1 MVSLK
6 RSQIRVIN
14 EVFGM
19 KSGYVLDFSNR
30 TIAEFFEDELNVEI
44 YDDKYATQGNS
55 KACRL
60 RSFIEQ
66 SPPSLVAQALSK
78 LFEYKKERSVYEN
91 PFEFEADS
99 TAEDSQYKV
108 DEARLN
114 KLLGEIDI
122 GTGFVADKEL
132 QESIDVINFDTVSRD
147 LSRAREA
154 ARSDPEDAI
163 TSACSTLE
171 SVFRSILIELNQPL
185 PSKKDI
191 QGLYNAL
198 KAHLALDAGRDNIPD
213 LIKNDVLMVLSGLQ
227 SAVQGIGALRTHA
240 GDAHG
245 REKGYKRIDPRIA
258 VLGINAANTL
268 AFFVIETWQ
277 QKYPRK
283 VIKKHEL

>member
-6 RSQIRVIN
+6 HSQIRVID

-66 SPPSLVAQALSK
+66 SSPPLVIQVLSK
-78 LFEYKKERSVYEN
+78 LFEHKKERNVYEN
-91 PFEFEADS
+91 PFEFEA
-99 TAEDSQYKV
+99 ENSQYKV

-114 KLLGEIDI
+114 KLLGEINI
-122 GTGFVADKEL
+122 GTGFVADQEL

-213 LIKNDVLMVLSGLQ
+213 LIKNDVFMVLSGLQ

-277 QKYPRK
+277 QKYPRQ